1 VAPVIKFLEASSR
14 DPWTEA
20 GDVCKEVRAKKI
32 NSSTY
37 GQGIR
42 AK

>member
-1 VAPVIKFLEASSR
+1 VIKFLEASSR
-14 DPWTEA
+14 DPWTEVGA
-20 GDVCKEVRAKKI
+20 GHVCKEVPAKEI
-32 NSSTY
+32 NSGTY